1 MSVSSNLISSLKPE
15 HFNLGPM
22 TVPRLWVGL
31 WQLSSNAWGSAP
43 VSKIREAMVRHADKG
58 YTAFGTC
65 FVYQVFY

>member
-1 MSVSSNLISSLKPE
+1 
-15 HFNLGPM
+15 M

-58 YTAFGTC
+58 YTAFGMC
-65 FVYQVFY
+65 FVY